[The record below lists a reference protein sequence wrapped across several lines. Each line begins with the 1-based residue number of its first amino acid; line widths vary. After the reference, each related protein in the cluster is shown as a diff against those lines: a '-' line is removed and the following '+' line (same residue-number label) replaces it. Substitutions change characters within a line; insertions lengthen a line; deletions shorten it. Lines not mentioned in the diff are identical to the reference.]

1 MTSGNLA
8 VGQARTDENLH
19 TLESSDSGAIELTSS
34 HGKWTAL
41 KLGSYSSQSHLTLWL
56 PA

>member
-34 HGKWTAL
+34 HGKRTAL
-41 KLGSYSSQSHLTLWL
+41 KLGS
-56 PA
+56 